1 MFIEPEH
8 SLIDLAAASYGVLSQ
23 ILGQHPQDR
32 SAADPPTL
40 NQADH
45 HPHVLDYRRFGLDR
59 RRLAHRDFA
68 RVSLP
73 PALGRSGTSALVEV
87 GLLSFTIGVT
97 VIGGTALG
105 GLLFAVSLPAAEGTP
120 QVVAPRIPWVGQE
133 ENAAVP
139 APGPADAQVGL
150 GSLHRSQQPVI
161 LQYQG
166 GYRAQA
172 IPVGLE
178 LKMVRDPNC
187 KKPKLW
193 LRILT

>member
-45 HPHVLDYRRFGLDR
+45 HPHVLDYRRLGLDR
-59 RRLAHRDFA
+59 RRLARRDFA
-68 RVSLP
+68 RGSLTP
-73 PALGRSGTSALVEV
+73 VGRRGGTSALVEV
-87 GLLSFTIGVT
+87 GLLSLTLGVT
-97 VIGGTALG
+97 VIGGTPLRG
-105 GLLFAVSLPAAEGTP
+105 GLLAVRLPAAEGTA

-139 APGPADAQVGL
+139 APGPAGAQVGL
-150 GSLHRSQQPVI
+150 GSQHRSQQPVI
-161 LQYQG
+161 LQHQG
-166 GYRAQA
+166 GYRAPA
-172 IPVGLE
+172 IPVGLK
-178 LKMVRDPNC
+178 LKMLRDPSC
-187 KKPKLW
+187 KKPKL
-193 LRILT
+193 